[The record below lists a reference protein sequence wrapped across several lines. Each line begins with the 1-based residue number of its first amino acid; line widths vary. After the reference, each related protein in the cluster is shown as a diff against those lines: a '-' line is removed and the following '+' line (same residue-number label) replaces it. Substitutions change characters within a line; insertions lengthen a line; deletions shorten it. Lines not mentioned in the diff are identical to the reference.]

1 MVIRT
6 NAEWR
11 SHQTH
16 IIPAE
21 VALLKNEVH
30 PSDFKSSDRNT
41 PCLCALPP

>member
-6 NAEWR
+6 NGVWR

-21 VALLKNEVH
+21 VALLANEVH
-30 PSDFKSSDRNT
+30 PSHFKSSDRNT